1 MSDALL
7 GTVLFGSLILGI
19 WFSYRL
25 FMRGDTAPER
35 VASRMPKD
43 FKADWSWRCGD
54 TYVGYESSSGRLAI
68 VDYPHGTVIRARDVV
83 AIEPSDESVLGI
95 VHRWLVFTVPD
106 SATRYRLWFGLSA
119 ARRTSTLT
127 RLREIVAAR

>member
-1 MSDALL
+1 MGDTSL
-7 GTVLFGSLILGI
+7 GVLLFGALIIGI

-68 VDYPHGTVIRARDVV
+68 VDYPNGTVVRARDVV
-83 AIEPSDESVLGI
+83 SIEPSDESVLGI
-95 VHRWLVFTVPD
+95 VHRWLVFTVPE
-106 SATRYRLWFGLSA
+106 SATRYRLWFGLSSSKRA
-119 ARRTSTLT
+119 STLA